1 MNTLSH
7 LRLQETKARLRQ
19 RAGLIAAVRKYF
31 DNNGFLEV
39 DTPVLIPAPA
49 PEEYIEGIPAA
60 DGFLRTSPELQ
71 MKIMLC
77 AISDDTDG
85 YNKIYQ
91 LGPCFRH
98 GEHGRRHRSEFTM
111 LEWYEAE
118 IDYMQL
124 AEFTTGLLRFVSQE
138 LNGVERL
145 EYQGEII
152 DLSLPPQVITVRAAF
167 KKYAGLELEEIAK
180 NPDLDFDEIMVSQV
194 EPNLGRGRISYLI
207 DYPADRAALARLKPG
222 QPDVAERW
230 ELYIAGLEL
239 ANAYRELTD
248 PVEQR
253 QRFEQACEERS
264 KHGLIS
270 YPVADDFFQALDCG
284 MPQCSGAALGVDR
297 LVMIFTDS
305 SDIAQIRTF

>member
-1 MNTLSH
+1 MDTLSH

-19 RAGLIAAVRKYF
+19 RAGLIAAVRRYF
-31 DNNGFLEV
+31 NTNDFLEV

-60 DGFLRTSPELQ
+60 NGFLRTSPELQ

-77 AISDDTDG
+77 ATSDADAD
-85 YNKIYQ
+85 YKKIYQ
-91 LGPCFRH
+91 IGPCFRH

-118 IDYMQL
+118 ISYMQL
-124 AEFTTGLLRFVSQE
+124 AEFTTELLRFVAQE
-138 LNGVERL
+138 LNGKETL
-145 EYQGEII
+145 KYQGELI
-152 DLSLPPQVITVRAAF
+152 DLSLPPQIITVRDAF
-167 KKYAGLELEEIAK
+167 KEYAGVELEEIAA
-180 NPDLDFDEIMVSQV
+180 NQNLDFDEIMVSQV

-239 ANAYRELTD
+239 ANAYRELID

-253 QRFEQACEERS
+253 QRFELACEERS
-264 KHGLIS
+264 KNGLIS
-270 YPVADDFFQALDCG
+270 YPFADDFFQALDSG
-284 MPQCSGAALGVDR
+284 MPECSGAALGMDR
-297 LVMIFTDS
+297 LIMIFTDS
-305 SDIAQIRTF
+305 SDISQIRTF

>member
-1 MNTLSH
+1 MNILSH
-7 LRLQETKARLRQ
+7 LCLQETKARLRQ

-31 DNNGFLEV
+31 DNNGFIEV

-60 DGFLRTSPELQ
+60 NGFLRTSPELQ

-77 AISDDTDG
+77 AISDDKDE
-85 YNKIYQ
+85 YKKIYQ
-91 LGPCFRH
+91 LGSCFRH

-111 LEWYEAE
+111 LEWYEAD
-118 IDYMQL
+118 IGYMQL
-124 AEFTTGLLRFVSQE
+124 AEFTTGLLRFAGQE
-138 LNGVERL
+138 LNGKETL
-145 EYQGEII
+145 EYQGELI
-152 DLSLPPQVITVRAAF
+152 DLSLPPQIITVRDAF
-167 KKYAGLELEEIAK
+167 KEYAGLELEEIAA

-194 EPNLGRGRISYLI
+194 EPELGRGRISYLI

-222 QPDVAERW
+222 RPAVAERW
-230 ELYIAGLEL
+230 ELYIAGIEL

-264 KHGLIS
+264 KNGLIS
-270 YPVADDFFQALDCG
+270 YPVADDFFEALDSG
-284 MPQCSGAALGVDR
+284 MPECSGAALGVDR
-297 LVMIFTDS
+297 LAMIFTDS